1 MAGLPD
7 LLPKTAVSIDRQL
20 RTAARENRLRELLIA
35 QGGLA
40 LSKSFYDPGAH
51 SAVPERAQLD
61 PRPDR
66 R

>member
-7 LLPKTAVSIDRQL
+7 LLPKTAVSTDRQL
-20 RTAARENRLRELLIA
+20 RAAARENRLREFLVA
-35 QGGLA
+35 HGSLA
-40 LSKSFYDPGAH
+40 LSKNSYDPSAH
-51 SAVPERAQLD
+51 SAVPQRAQLD